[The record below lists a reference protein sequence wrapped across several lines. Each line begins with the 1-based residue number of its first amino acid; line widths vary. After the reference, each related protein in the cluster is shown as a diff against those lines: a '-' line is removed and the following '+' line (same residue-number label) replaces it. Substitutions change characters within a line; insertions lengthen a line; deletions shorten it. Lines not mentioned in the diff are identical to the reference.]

1 MLVKEAASQKYTTD
15 ALSRAVFMAVCQ
27 RAGVPVQTFA
37 NRSDNVGGSTLG
49 NLSARHVSVPTVD
62 VGLAQLA
69 MHSAWETAGVHD
81 LPYMID
87 ALRMFYSAELRMTGD
102 GLWETEFPV

>member
-1 MLVKEAASQKYTTD
+1 MN
-15 ALSRAVFMAVCQ
+15 R
-27 RAGVPVQTFA
+27 PV
-37 NRSDNVGGSTLG
+37 VIGGGTLG
-49 NLSARHVSVPTVD
+49 GLSNSHLSLKTVD
-62 VGLAQLA
+62 IGLAQLV
-69 MHSAWETAGVHD
+69 MQSAWETAGVHD